1 MAQQAVETY
10 GWLKPGEMLDGLG
23 MAETT
28 PGPLIMVVQF
38 VGFLAAFRHP
48 GPLPSMLAGTLG
60 GLFGRRHGR
69 DLPVHSRHD
78 PDALGLLGGGSRPL
92 FRRSDPMRR
101 GDVGFLLA
109 ALLVFA
115 GAAWG
120 QGGGAMIVDLSKLPA
135 NLEPDFTL
143 WRTGQGDGGEWSLI
157 ADPTATDRSAIAQVS
172 EDRTD
177 YRFPLAVY
185 KPYSGKDL
193 ELSVRFK
200 PVAGTVDQAGGIAV
214 RLSTPDDYYVA
225 RANALEDNVRFYR
238 VVKGRREQLAS
249 ANAKVAANQWHTL
262 ALRAEGDRFTVSF
275 DGKALLTAQ
284 DNTFP
289 DAGKVALWT
298 KADSVTYF
306 DTISIMPLK

>member
-1 MAQQAVETY
+1 
-10 GWLKPGEMLDGLG
+10 
-23 MAETT
+23 
-28 PGPLIMVVQF
+28 
-38 VGFLAAFRHP
+38 
-48 GPLPSMLAGTLG
+48 
-60 GLFGRRHGR
+60 
-69 DLPVHSRHD
+69 
-78 PDALGLLGGGSRPL
+78 
-92 FRRSDPMRR
+92 MRR
-101 GDVGFLLA
+101 GGIGFLLA

-143 WRTGQGDGGEWSLI
+143 WRTGQGDAGEWSLI
-157 ADPTATDRSAIAQVS
+157 ADPTATGGRAIAQVS
-172 EDRTD
+172 KDRTD

-289 DAGKVALWT
+289 DAGRVALWT

>member
-1 MAQQAVETY
+1 
-10 GWLKPGEMLDGLG
+10 
-23 MAETT
+23 
-28 PGPLIMVVQF
+28 
-38 VGFLAAFRHP
+38 
-48 GPLPSMLAGTLG
+48 
-60 GLFGRRHGR
+60 
-69 DLPVHSRHD
+69 
-78 PDALGLLGGGSRPL
+78 
-92 FRRSDPMRR
+92 MRR

-143 WRTGQGDGGEWSLI
+143 WRTGQGDAGEWSLI
-157 ADPTATDRSAIAQVS
+157 ADPTATDGRAIAQVS
-172 EDRTD
+172 KDRTD

-249 ANAKVAANQWHTL
+249 ANAKVAPNEWHTL

-306 DTISIMPLK
+306 DTISIMPRK

>member
-1 MAQQAVETY
+1 
-10 GWLKPGEMLDGLG
+10 
-23 MAETT
+23 
-28 PGPLIMVVQF
+28 
-38 VGFLAAFRHP
+38 
-48 GPLPSMLAGTLG
+48 
-60 GLFGRRHGR
+60 
-69 DLPVHSRHD
+69 
-78 PDALGLLGGGSRPL
+78 
-92 FRRSDPMRR
+92 MRR

-143 WRTGQGDGGEWSLI
+143 WRTGQGDAGEWKLI
-157 ADPTATDRSAIAQVS
+157 ADPTATDSRAIAQVS
-172 EDRTD
+172 KDRTD

-249 ANAKVAANQWHTL
+249 ANAKVAPNEWHTL

-306 DTISIMPLK
+306 DTISIMPRK